1 MKLEQEGKDVMEK
14 LLEFTLSQ
22 HLSRSVCPFI
32 AAAAS
37 FTRLLSSS
45 VNLIAAMGAIANIAR
60 QRPDYMSRVVQT
72 FEALQGKERR
82 AEERERKRDLA
93 MS

>member
-1 MKLEQEGKDVMEK
+1 LNLLQDDHRILRRNKLEQEGKDVMEK

-22 HLSRSVCPFI
+22 HLSRYQLQFPFSNSI
-32 AAAAS
+32 YY
-37 FTRLLSSS
+37 FS

-72 FEALQGKERR
+72 FEALQGKYFI
-82 AEERERKRDLA
+82 
-93 MS
+93 